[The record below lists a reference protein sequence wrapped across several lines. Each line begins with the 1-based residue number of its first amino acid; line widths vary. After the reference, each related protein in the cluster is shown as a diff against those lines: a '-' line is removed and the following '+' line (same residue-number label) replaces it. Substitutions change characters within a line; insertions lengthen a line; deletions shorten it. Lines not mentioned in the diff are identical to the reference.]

1 MAIPMSA
8 LRRALAEMAEGA
20 GAGVQR
26 AYGGSH
32 IDSGIAMGGLPGA
45 IAGGAAGAQY
55 DDGNPLTN
63 ETGAGV
69 IGGALGGAML
79 GGGAG
84 GMAKLVRM
92 GMRGAGGGMSGFSGG
107 LREALAEA
115 ASERGIGR
123 AAARE
128 ASHVDD
134 AARFAEA
141 SEGRRGMMQRVGD
154 YISENPEEVALA
166 GAGASMGVLGGGGL
180 LAIGGGMA
188 AQYQRAQQAT
198 GIEDLTMM
206 TPQEL
211 AVLGSPKL
219 GEQSAEG
226 EMLRQ
231 QAVEIMRQRQKM
243 AQ

>member
-1 MAIPMSA
+1 
-8 LRRALAEMAEGA
+8 MAEGA

-141 SEGRRGMMQRVGD
+141 SRGRDVPLIEDMMEAGRRPFARAPGAMDQMQELEAARRILQRTKIERSQTTD
-154 YISENPEEVALA
+154 PEEIAYLDEEIA
-166 GAGASMGVLGGGGL
+166 ELSRLLGVRPIGL
-180 LAIGGGMA
+180 PNRTGM
-188 AQYQRAQQAT
+188 
-198 GIEDLTMM
+198 
-206 TPQEL
+206 
-211 AVLGSPKL
+211 
-219 GEQSAEG
+219 
-226 EMLRQ
+226 
-231 QAVEIMRQRQKM
+231 
-243 AQ
+243 

>member
-92 GMRGAGGGMSGFSGG
+92 GMRGAGGGMNGFSGG

-115 ASERGIGR
+115 AAERGIGR
-123 AAARE
+123 AASRE
-128 ASHVDD
+128 ASHMDD
-134 AARFAEA
+134 AERFAEA
-141 SEGRRGMMQRVGD
+141 SRGPMGADPFEGAAFND
-154 YISENPEEVALA
+154 IDELTAEVARR
-166 GAGASMGVLGGGGL
+166 
-180 LAIGGGMA
+180 A
-188 AQYQRAQQAT
+188 ALSRNDPAALDT
-198 GIEDLTMM
+198 VM
-206 TPQEL
+206 
-211 AVLGSPKL
+211 
-219 GEQSAEG
+219 
-226 EMLRQ
+226 
-231 QAVEIMRQRQKM
+231 QAVEQRYGREVSEEIARRISMQGGM
-243 AQ
+243 

>member
-115 ASERGIGR
+115 AAERGIGR

-134 AARFAEA
+134 AARFGEA
-141 SEGRRGMMQRVGD
+141 MAPRRTP
-154 YISENPEEVALA
+154 SH
-166 GAGASMGVLGGGGL
+166 
-180 LAIGGGMA
+180 
-188 AQYQRAQQAT
+188 
-198 GIEDLTMM
+198 M
-206 TPQEL
+206 TPKADVMLRMLHDNPNITDEELGL
-211 AVLGSPKL
+211 AVWGDDIRAGLVDEDTAIALVPRYRERLAAAGQWNP
-219 GEQSAEG
+219 Q
-226 EMLRQ
+226 
-231 QAVEIMRQRQKM
+231 
-243 AQ
+243 